1 MVFASHLLPGCLV
14 NKTGISGRAV
24 KQVDE
29 HAFIV
34 RYGANGVIVS
44 HVNLTPNHSEIQQS
58 CWSNMTSSISVYFN
72 GNTDASER
80 EISVGGREAG
90 KQK

>member
-1 MVFASHLLPGCLV
+1 MVFTSHLLPGCLV
-14 NKTGISGRAV
+14 YETGISGRAV

-29 HAFIV
+29 HTFVV
-34 RYGANGVIVS
+34 RYGARGVTAS

-58 CWSNMTSSISVYFN
+58 SWSNVASSISVYFN
-72 GNTDASER
+72 GNTDASEK

-90 KQK
+90 KWK